1 MQVDLD
7 IGPYRVCLPAA
18 ATVPASDERPRPSR
32 SLPLA
37 RIGPI
42 ELHAVIADGTL
53 EEWRNVVELATKCRT
68 QFLAIA
74 VNGIPG
80 LKLPPNDRRL
90 DYAFQSPGQKRI
102 ELMTWSDEPT
112 TEEQR
117 RTVEVVIHTLHVRPR
132 ASIILPE

>member
-1 MQVDLD
+1 MDLD
-7 IGPYRVCLPAA
+7 IGPYRLCLPAA
-18 ATVPASDERPRPSR
+18 ATAPTSEERPSPNR

-42 ELHAVIADGTL
+42 EFHATIADGTL
-53 EEWRNVVELATKCRT
+53 EEWRDAVGWATKYRT
-68 QFLAIA
+68 QFIAIA

-80 LKLPPNDRRL
+80 FKLPPNDRRL

-102 ELMTWSDEPT
+102 ELLAWSDEAT

-117 RTVEVVIHTLHVRPR
+117 QTMEVAIQSLHVRPR
-132 ASIILPE
+132 PSIIIPD